1 MIKTAEPFQNAG
13 LTKFFNTKI
22 EMPMAKDVDI
32 LKSTSL
38 KSVKTVILR
47 PTVPST
53 PVMPMG
59 IYYGEVGYDEVY
71 GYEA

>member
-13 LTKFFNTKI
+13 LTKLFNTLI
-22 EMPMAKDVDI
+22 EMPKAKDVDVM
-32 LKSTSL
+32 KSTSL

-47 PTVPST
+47 PKVPST
-53 PVMPMG
+53 PVVPMG
-59 IYYGEVGYDEVY
+59 IYYGEVGYEEVY